1 MVRLLAV
8 KLMVMWFGLP
18 EALEAQPAST
28 GSGAELRVFLDCRD
42 DCFQDFMREEIEFV
56 EYVRDS
62 READVHVIVTTS
74 TTGAGGR
81 ERAVSFVG
89 NGRFAG
95 IEHQL
100 RATTEAGDPEDQ
112 ERRMLANAII
122 IGLLNYQAAGGI
134 GRDLSVDVRVG
145 DGRAAQPPLDDPWN
159 NWVMS
164 LRGSTSL
171 QGEETSREAQW
182 TAEIGA
188 DRITDLWKITIG
200 AEFDY
205 SREDFDLDEEEP
217 LRAYRDERELN
228 TLVVRAIDDHWSWGG
243 LGQFESST
251 FNNLDG
257 QVYLAPAVEF
267 NLFPYS
273 AYTRRQLRVNYSV
286 GPYRAWYN
294 ELTLFNKLEET
305 LGRHEASVT
314 LDQREPWG
322 SLEIRFEASSFL
334 PGLDRHRLDLEGDVS
349 LRLARG
355 LSLTVEGTAS
365 RLRDQLSLPKRDA
378 TDEEVLLRLR
388 QLQSGYEYELQV
400 GLTYTFGSIFNTIV
414 NPRFGQ

>member
-1 MVRLLAV
+1 MLRVAV
-8 KLMVMWFGLP
+8 KLFVMWFGWP
-18 EALEAQPAST
+18 AALDAQPAPAQP
-28 GSGAELRVFLDCRD
+28 GAEIRVFLDCRD

-56 EYVRDS
+56 EYVRDP

-81 ERAVSFVG
+81 ERAVSFIG
-89 NGRFAG
+89 SGRFAG

-112 ERRMLANAII
+112 QRRMLANAIT

-134 GRDLSVDVRVG
+134 ARDMSVEVRVG
-145 DGRAAQPPLDDPWN
+145 DASATQVPADDAWN

-188 DRITDLWKITIG
+188 DRITDLWKITVG

-217 LRAYRDERELN
+217 LRASRDERELDS
-228 TLVVRAIDDHWSWGG
+228 LVVRSIDDHWSFGT
-243 LGQFESST
+243 LGQFASST

-257 QVYLAPAVEF
+257 EVYLAPAVEF
-267 NLFPYS
+267 NFFPYS
-273 AYTRRQLRVNYSV
+273 SYTRRQLRVNYSI

-294 ELTLFNKLEET
+294 ELTLFGKFEDT

-314 LDQREPWG
+314 LDRREPWG
-322 SLEIRFEASSFL
+322 SLEVRFEASSFL
-334 PGLDRHRLDLEGDVS
+334 PGLDRHRLDLESDVS
-349 LRLARG
+349 IRLARG
-355 LSLTVEGTAS
+355 LSFTVEGTAS

>member
-1 MVRLLAV
+1 MLRVAV
-8 KLMVMWFGLP
+8 KLFVMWFGLP
-18 EALEAQPAST
+18 TALDAQPSQLQP
-28 GSGAELRVFLDCRD
+28 GSEIRVFLDCRN
-42 DCFQDFMREEIEFV
+42 DCFQDFMRDEIEFV
-56 EYVRDS
+56 EYVRDP

-81 ERAVSFVG
+81 ERAVSLIG

-95 IEHQL
+95 IDHQL
-100 RATTEAGDPEDQ
+100 RATTEAGDSEDQ
-112 ERRMLANAII
+112 QRRMLANAIT
-122 IGLLNYQAAGGI
+122 IGLLNYQVAGGI

-145 DGRAAQPPLDDPWN
+145 DAGAKPAPADDPWN

-164 LRGSTSL
+164 LRGTMSF
-171 QGEETSREAQW
+171 QGEETSRETQW
-182 TAEIGA
+182 TAELGA
-188 DRITDLWKITIG
+188 DRITDLWKITVG

-217 LRAYRDERELN
+217 LRATRDERELDS
-228 TLVVRAIDDHWSWGG
+228 LVVRSIDDHWSFGTM
-243 LGQFESST
+243 GQFESST

-257 QVYLAPAVEF
+257 QVYLAPAIEF
-267 NLFPYS
+267 NVFPYS
-273 AYTRRQLRVNYSV
+273 AYTRRQLRLNYSV

-294 ELTLFNKLEET
+294 EETLYGKFEDT

-322 SLEIRFEASSFL
+322 SLEVRFEASSFL
-334 PGLDRHRLDLEGDVS
+334 PGLDRHRLELESDVS
-349 LRLARG
+349 IRLARG
-355 LSLTVEGTAS
+355 LSFTVEGVAT
-365 RLRDQLSLPKRDA
+365 RLRDQLSLPKRNA

>member
-1 MVRLLAV
+1 VEV
-8 KLMVMWFGLP
+8 G
-18 EALEAQPAST
+18 AQQPPI
-28 GSGAELRVFLDCRD
+28 GPGGEIRVFLDCRE

-56 EYVRDS
+56 EYVRDP
-62 READVHVIVTTS
+62 READVHVIVTAS

-81 ERAVSFVG
+81 ERAISFIG
-89 NGRFAG
+89 SGRFAG

-100 RATTEAGDPEDQ
+100 RATTEAGDSEDQ
-112 ERRMLANAII
+112 QRRMLLSAIT

-134 GRDLSVDVRVG
+134 GRDLSVEVSVG
-145 DGRAAQPPLDDPWN
+145 DAKAGAVPPDDPWN
-159 NWVMS
+159 NWVLS
-164 LRGSTSL
+164 LQGSLSA
-171 QGEETSREAQW
+171 QGEETSRETQW
-182 TAEIGA
+182 TAQVGA
-188 DRITDLWKITIG
+188 DRITDLWKITVG

-205 SREDFDLDEEEP
+205 SREDFDLDEDEP
-217 LRAYRDERELN
+217 LRATRDERELDS
-228 TLVVRAIDDHWSWGG
+228 LVVRSIDDHWSFGSMA
-243 LGQFESST
+243 QFESST

-267 NLFPYS
+267 NVFPYS
-273 AYTRRQLRVNYSV
+273 AYTRRQLRMNYSI

-294 ELTLFNKLEET
+294 EETLFGKFEDT

-322 SLEIRFEASSFL
+322 SLEVRFEASSFL
-334 PGLDRHRLDLEGDVS
+334 PGLDRHRLELESDVS
-349 LRLARG
+349 IRLARG
-355 LSLTVEGTAS
+355 LSFTVEGALS

-388 QLQSGYEYELQV
+388 QLQSAYEYELQV